1 MPFSRRLTRHAAV
14 AALLA
19 ACVAATGT
27 NPVLAAGQA
36 DAQAGTGP
44 GADAAASGEP
54 LGGRAPG
61 DGAQRGFADHS
72 SGDHGSADQ
81 SPADHSFGNQSSGNQ
96 SFGRSRPGV
105 PGLDGPTP
113 PWPPQEG
120 PPHGPGGFGLFG
132 HLHRLHLSE
141 AQQDK
146 LFAIMHDA
154 APRQRSQAKAQRKAH
169 EALRTLG
176 AAPQFDEA
184 RARAAARE
192 LGQAVADGAL
202 LHARLESEVLALLT
216 PEQREQLRQHRPPGP
231 PHHP

>member
-1 MPFSRRLTRHAAV
+1 MTLFRHLTRHSA

-36 DAQAGTGP
+36 DAPAGAGP
-44 GADAAASGEP
+44 VADPAASQGQR
-54 LGGRAPG
+54 GGRAPG
-61 DGAQRGFADHS
+61 EGAQRGFADQNF
-72 SGDHGSADQ
+72 ADQ
-81 SPADHSFGNQSSGNQ
+81 DFGDQ
-96 SFGRSRPGV
+96 SFGDQSFGKSRPGV

-113 PWPPQEG
+113 AGPRHDGPPREG

-154 APRQRSQAKAQRKAH
+154 APRQRSQAKAERKAH
-169 EALRTLG
+169 EAPRALG

-202 LHARLESEVLALLT
+202 LRARLESQVLALLT
-216 PEQREQLRQHRPPGP
+216 PEQREQWRRERPPGP
-231 PHHP
+231 PHRP

>member
-1 MPFSRRLTRHAAV
+1 MPFSRRLTRHAAA

-19 ACVAATGT
+19 ACVAASGT
-27 NPVLAAGQA
+27 NPALAAGQA
-36 DAQAGTGP
+36 DAPAGS
-44 GADAAASGEP
+44 GALIDAASAGP

-61 DGAQRGFADHS
+61 DGAQRGFD
-72 SGDHGSADQ
+72 DQ
-81 SPADHSFGNQSSGNQ
+81 SFGNQG
-96 SFGRSRPGV
+96 FGRSRPGI
-105 PGLDGPTP
+105 PGLDGPAP

-120 PPHGPGGFGLFG
+120 PPHGPGGLGLFG

-146 LFAIMHDA
+146 LFTIMHDA

-169 EALRTLG
+169 EALRALG
-176 AAPQFDEA
+176 TAPQFDEA
-184 RARAAARE
+184 GARAAARE

-202 LHARLESEVLALLT
+202 LHARLEAQVLALLT
-216 PEQREQLRQHRPPGP
+216 PGQREQLRRQRPPGP